1 MRTCYALLSNPIH
14 RLRSSKYFRLI
25 VDDSGEFKMAKTLIV
40 AYKPED
46 LFGEWNY
53 ITRAFGNK
61 TDLETAI
68 SKYRFNS
75 EDPEHFKKVVFSK
88 LRDQD
93 RQTIQY
99 PYDLGDLYFDALVFV
114 DERSGRVELR
124 YQDETI
130 SLKDFKTEAEILKEK
145 YLELE
150 SKYCKNR
157 YIETREEL
165 DEFLTALEV
174 FNDHKDF
181 DEIEVLT
188 YLKED
193 IKTTKNF
200 PILLV
205 YQTYEEYNISYDYN
219 EHHHRFTLVDDSLG
233 R

>member
-1 MRTCYALLSNPIH
+1 MYKL
-14 RLRSSKYFRLI
+14 
-25 VDDSGEFKMAKTLIV
+25 VV
-40 AYKPED
+40 AYKISD

-53 ITRAFGNK
+53 VTREEDDFHAF
-61 TDLETAI
+61 E
-68 SKYRFNS
+68 YRIAKLRYNHNN
-75 EDPEHFKKVVFSK
+75 PEYFKKLVYSK
-88 LRDQD
+88 LNDNN
-93 RQTIQY
+93 RQSIQE
-99 PYDLGDLYFDALVFV
+99 LGDLEFDALIFV
-114 DERSGRVELR
+114 EESKDTVWLR
-124 YQDETI
+124 YHDETI
-130 SLKDFKTEAEILKEK
+130 YLSEFKTEGERKKER

-157 YIETREEL
+157 YLENREEL

-174 FNDHKDF
+174 FNDHADF

-193 IKTTKNF
+193 VKTTKNF

-205 YQTYEEYNISYDYN
+205 HQTHEEYNIPYDYN

>member
-1 MRTCYALLSNPIH
+1 M
-14 RLRSSKYFRLI
+14 SKIL
-25 VDDSGEFKMAKTLIV
+25 MV

-61 TDLETAI
+61 ADLETAI

-75 EDPEHFKKVVFSK
+75 DDPEHFKKVVFSK

-99 PYDLGDLYFDALVFV
+99 PYDLGDLNFDALVFV

-130 SLKDFKTEAEILKEK
+130 SLKDFKTEVEILKEK

-157 YIETREEL
+157 YIENREEL

-174 FNDHKDF
+174 FNDHADF
-181 DEIEVLT
+181 DEIEILT

-193 IKTTKNF
+193 VKTTKNF

-205 YQTYEEYNISYDYN
+205 YQTYEEYNIPYDYN
-219 EHHHRFTLVDDSLG
+219 EHHHRFTLVDDTLG

>member
-1 MRTCYALLSNPIH
+1 
-14 RLRSSKYFRLI
+14 
-25 VDDSGEFKMAKTLIV
+25 MAKTLIV

-61 TDLETAI
+61 ADLETAI

-75 EDPEHFKKVVFSK
+75 DDPEHFKKVAFSK

-99 PYDLGDLYFDALVFV
+99 PYDLGDLNFDALVFV

-130 SLKDFKTEAEILKEK
+130 SLKDFKTEVEILKEK

-157 YIETREEL
+157 YIENREEL

-174 FNDHKDF
+174 FNDRADF

-205 YQTYEEYNISYDYN
+205 YQTYEEYNIPYDYN

>member
-1 MRTCYALLSNPIH
+1 
-14 RLRSSKYFRLI
+14 
-25 VDDSGEFKMAKTLIV
+25 MAKTLIV

-61 TDLETAI
+61 ADLETAI

-75 EDPEHFKKVVFSK
+75 DDPEHFKKVVFSK
-88 LRDQD
+88 LRDRD

-99 PYDLGDLYFDALVFV
+99 PYDLGDLNFDALVFV

-130 SLKDFKTEAEILKEK
+130 SLKDFKTEVEILKEK

-157 YIETREEL
+157 YIENREEL

-174 FNDHKDF
+174 FNDHADF

-188 YLKED
+188 YIKED
-193 IKTTKNF
+193 VKQTKNF

-205 YQTYEEYNISYDYN
+205 YQTYEEYNIPYDYN

>member
-1 MRTCYALLSNPIH
+1 
-14 RLRSSKYFRLI
+14 
-25 VDDSGEFKMAKTLIV
+25 MAKTLIV

-61 TDLETAI
+61 ADLETAI

-93 RQTIQY
+93 RKTIQE
-99 PYDLGDLYFDALVFV
+99 LGDLEFDALIFV
-114 DERSGRVELR
+114 DERNGKVWIR
-124 YQDETI
+124 YHDDTI
-130 SLKDFKTEAEILKEK
+130 NLKDFKTEKEILSERVG
-145 YLELE
+145 ELDR
-150 SKYCKNR
+150 KYCKNR

-174 FNDHKDF
+174 FDEVGEF
-181 DEIEVLT
+181 DEIEVFT

-193 IKTTKNF
+193 VKTTKNF
-200 PILLV
+200 PVLLTFV
-205 YQTYEEYNISYDYN
+205 SLTEWNSAYDYD
-219 EHHHRFTLVDDSLG
+219 EKRAWFTLIDDSLG

>member
-1 MRTCYALLSNPIH
+1 
-14 RLRSSKYFRLI
+14 
-25 VDDSGEFKMAKTLIV
+25 MAKTLIV

-61 TDLETAI
+61 ADLETAI

-75 EDPEHFKKVVFSK
+75 DDPEHFKKVVFSK

-99 PYDLGDLYFDALVFV
+99 PYDLGDLNFDALVFV

-130 SLKDFKTEAEILKEK
+130 SLKDFKTEVEILKEK

-157 YIETREEL
+157 YIENREEL

-174 FNDHKDF
+174 FNDHADF

-193 IKTTKNF
+193 AKTTKNF

-205 YQTYEEYNISYDYN
+205 YQTHEEYNIPYDYN

>member
-1 MRTCYALLSNPIH
+1 
-14 RLRSSKYFRLI
+14 
-25 VDDSGEFKMAKTLIV
+25 MAKTLIV

-61 TDLETAI
+61 ADLETAI

-75 EDPEHFKKVVFSK
+75 DDPEHFKKVVFSK

-99 PYDLGDLYFDALVFV
+99 PYDLGDLNFDALVFV

-130 SLKDFKTEAEILKEK
+130 SLKDFKTEVEILKEK

-157 YIETREEL
+157 YIENREEL

-174 FNDHKDF
+174 FNDHADF
-181 DEIEVLT
+181 DEIEILT

-193 IKTTKNF
+193 VKTTKNF

-205 YQTYEEYNISYDYN
+205 YQTYEEYNIPYDYN
-219 EHHHRFTLVDDSLG
+219 EHHHRFTLVDDTLG

>member
-1 MRTCYALLSNPIH
+1 
-14 RLRSSKYFRLI
+14 
-25 VDDSGEFKMAKTLIV
+25 MAKTLIV

-61 TDLETAI
+61 ADLETAI

-88 LRDQD
+88 LRDPD
-93 RQTIQY
+93 RKTIQE
-99 PYDLGDLYFDALVFV
+99 LGDLYFDALIFV
-114 DERSGRVELR
+114 DENTEKVWLR
-124 YQDETI
+124 YHDETI
-130 SLKDFKTEAEILKEK
+130 LLSEFKTEAEQKKERFQ
-145 YLELE
+145 ELE
-150 SKYCKNR
+150 SKFCKNR
-157 YIETREEL
+157 YLETREEL

-174 FNDHKDF
+174 FNDHADF

-193 IKTTKNF
+193 IKTTKSF
-200 PILLV
+200 PILLT
-205 YQTYEEYNISYDYN
+205 YQTYEEYNTPYDYN

>member
-1 MRTCYALLSNPIH
+1 
-14 RLRSSKYFRLI
+14 
-25 VDDSGEFKMAKTLIV
+25 MAKTLIV

-53 ITRAFGNK
+53 ITRAFGNRA
-61 TDLETAI
+61 DLETAI

-75 EDPEHFKKVVFSK
+75 DDPEHFRKVVFSK

-99 PYDLGDLYFDALVFV
+99 PYDLGDLNFDALVFV

-130 SLKDFKTEAEILKEK
+130 SLKDFKTEVEILKEK

-157 YIETREEL
+157 YIENREEL

-174 FNDHKDF
+174 FNDHADF

-188 YLKED
+188 YIKED
-193 IKTTKNF
+193 VKTTKNF

-205 YQTYEEYNISYDYN
+205 YQTYEEYNIPYDYN